1 MGTGGLTRPVNLGQV
16 LRLSIAVHGCS
27 AGTDSIGVLGL
38 RSLLTALRDAN
49 FGVKRAELG

>member
-49 FGVKRAELG
+49 FGVKRAELW